1 MPSGERRCD
10 ELLTRLATLENPD
23 NVAGMARFG
32 ITTAK
37 AWGIS
42 MLVLREIARE
52 AGRDRELAACLWR
65 SGWHEARILAS
76 LVAEPQTFTGEEME
90 EWVREI
96 DSWDLCDQ
104 CCSNLFSRTTL
115 AWEKAMSWSGRDEE
129 FVRRAGFA
137 LMAVLAVHDRSSPDE
152 RFCAFLPL
160 IRTYS
165 TDNRQMVKKAVNWG
179 ILLRMTKPLSRWM
192 LLPVRCCANR
202 YRTRWRRFP
211 NANGR
216 YWNCVLD

>member
-1 MPSGERRCD
+1 
-10 ELLTRLATLENPD
+10 
-23 NVAGMARFG
+23 
-32 ITTAK
+32 
-37 AWGIS
+37 

-115 AWEKAMSWSGRDEE
+115 AWEKAMSWSGRDKE

-165 TDNRQMVKKAVNWG
+165 TDNRQMVKKAVNWA
-179 ILLRMTKPLSRWM
+179 LRQIGKRSMGLRDAAIREAEAIREAGSPSQRWIASDALRELNDPAVTARIRSREE
-192 LLPVRCCANR
+192 
-202 YRTRWRRFP
+202 RRL
-211 NANGR
+211 GR
-216 YWNCVLD
+216 ARPRLKR